1 MPTSTQKSS
10 QFIPIN
16 QIDNTIFK
24 PEELK
29 PEAPTKLH
37 DALHHEHPSSTQ
49 IDVPLNEE
57 TPSTPHDADQIIYDD
72 RPTPTPHHA
81 NIPSQLTE
89 GTSKVQ
95 PPNTRLQ
102 ARLNPDLTRANTPI
116 HSNTTEKDDSLR
128 AITPSQKLN
137 RNIKHSRDKMLF
149 ISHKVPQTLRRQWFL
164 VQVDYDISHASDRPS
179 DTHFICEFY
188 RMHPSDQTK
197 PLSDR
202 RYWLEWHRMK
212 NNILQKDTY
221 LYPPNRSN
229 TARKRGYVPYSDW
242 LNLADPQTYIHGPFD
257 FQSTRSHKPNYTIK
271 TEDWTQLQNKTDSY
285 DCDPP
290 AQPPISTHLT
300 LSYENYSLVAKNDSN
315 IITTTDQRPN
325 RAITFSMMTNWNN

>member
-1 MPTSTQKSS
+1 ML
-10 QFIPIN
+10 
-16 QIDNTIFK
+16 DIFK
-24 PEELK
+24 PEELN
-29 PEAPTKLH
+29 PEAPTN
-37 DALHHEHPSSTQ
+37 EQNSSTQ
-49 IDVPLNEE
+49 TDVPLNEE
-57 TPSTPHDADQIIYDD
+57 TQSTPYDADQIIYDD
-72 RPTPTPHHA
+72 RPTPKTHH
-81 NIPSQLTE
+81 NISQ
-89 GTSKVQ
+89 VQ
-95 PPNTRLQ
+95 RPTTRLQ
-102 ARLNPDLTRANTPI
+102 ARLNPDLTRANT
-116 HSNTTEKDDSLR
+116 TEKDNSSR
-128 AITPSQKLN
+128 ALTLSQQLN
-137 RNIKHSRDKMLF
+137 RDIKHSRHKMLF

-164 VQVDYDISHASDRPS
+164 VQVDYDMSHASSDRPS

-188 RMHPSDQTK
+188 RMHPSDHNK

-242 LNLADPQTYIHGPFD
+242 LNLADQQTYIHGPFD
-257 FQSTRSHKPNYTIK
+257 FRSTKSRKPSYTIK

-290 AQPPISTHLT
+290 AQPSISAHLT